1 MEHCTQ
7 PVIGRPMVVLFSL
20 LVPWKETPISSCVV
34 LLCHNRWAFLVAVG
48 TSCAVWVP
56 DCQNGI
62 HVNLTIIQDKIKKMF
77 FTWQIIIN
85 QSIFIIN
92 VKEAL

>member
-20 LVPWKETPISSCVV
+20 LVPGKETPISSCVV
-34 LLCHNRWAFLVAVG
+34 LLCHNLQTFLVAVG
-48 TSCAVWVP
+48 TSCAVRVP

-62 HVNLTIIQDKIKKMF
+62 HVNLTIRQDKI
-77 FTWQIIIN
+77 
-85 QSIFIIN
+85 SN
-92 VKEAL
+92 VLYLADYYKSVNLHD